1 MKQLSTQ
8 QLLLLNN
15 LMYMNNSGEML
26 GIDSYEPGITVG
38 EIVNRTLEAGL
49 DPGRE
54 YGTYMTGQD
63 WNNMLNAIA
72 KDPQLMNVQLV
83 AQHYDTGAGS
93 GGGFSAVFADPS
105 TGEAVVAFRGTAS
118 GEWKD
123 DFLGGTVTGAADG
136 VSTAQQQNALDWYQS
151 LDLDAYSSVTVT
163 GHSKGGNKAK
173 YITVLD
179 DSVTRCVSF
188 DGQGFSDEFI
198 RTYASQ
204 IRQNQGKISNNNV
217 DYDYVNLLLNDI
229 GSETF
234 YQGQNYGTGGF
245 LENHCPNTFFGVDEA
260 GNLIMTETERPEEM
274 AALDHYLNTMLRSMP
289 ESQRQ
294 DTLEIIGNLMQEGFS
309 EDGNWPSAL
318 SNLATWRNADEI
330 YSVLAFTIAYE
341 YVNPKFPEQIRS
353 VLNRFGMEDAGNVV
367 NWGTILLNLGITVRI
382 PSAFGGAMMIM
393 HLLPDELR
401 EKVEQWIPILNTDS
415 VFSFTGQDLRINS
428 GITGLARFS
437 VSDTALMQ
445 AAEQLNSSAAAIRAI
460 SEELSGISAQFTGM
474 LELLLRASVSL
485 RANSLATRSTR
496 CAALADNL
504 NEIAFCYART
514 EQSVMGQFE

>member
-1 MKQLSTQ
+1 MKQLTTQ

-15 LMYMNNSGEML
+15 LMYMSNSGEML

-105 TGEAVVAFRGTAS
+105 TGEAVVAFQGTAS

-179 DSVTRCVSF
+179 DSVSRCVSF

-198 RTYASQ
+198 QTYAPQ
-204 IRQNQGKISNNNV
+204 IQQNQGKISNNNV
-217 DYDYVNLLLNDI
+217 DYDYVNPLLNDF

-234 YQGQNYGTGGF
+234 YKGYDYGDGGF
-245 LENHCPNTFFGVDEA
+245 LENHCPNTFFGFDEE
-260 GNLIMTETERPEEM
+260 GNIIMTETERPAEM
-274 AALDHYLNTMLRSMP
+274 EALDCYLNTMIRNLP

-294 DTLEIIGNLMQEGFS
+294 ETLEMLGDFAQDALGRGDWGTALNNLITL
-309 EDGNWPSAL
+309 DH
-318 SNLATWRNADEI
+318 ADELI
-330 YSVLAFTIAYE
+330 TVLAFTIAYE
-341 YVNPKFPEQIRS
+341 YNNPEFSNQIGSLLSKFDMTGIAWGVNIGTT
-353 VLNRFGMEDAGNVV
+353 VLDF
-367 NWGTILLNLGITVRI
+367 LLFKL
-382 PSAFGGAMMIM
+382 FGGSMIAWNS
-393 HLLPDELR
+393 LPDELR
-401 EKVEQWIPILNTDS
+401 EKVEQWLPILNADN
-415 VFSFTGQDLRINS
+415 FSSNRGADLQINS
-428 GITGLARFS
+428 GISGKAHFS
-437 VSDTALMQ
+437 VSDTALRQ
-445 AAEQLNSSAAAIRAI
+445 AAQQLGSSAVRIRTI
-460 SEELSGISAQFTGM
+460 SEELRGIACQFTGL

-485 RANSLATRSTR
+485 RANSLAAKSAQ
-496 CAALADNL
+496 CGALSENL
-504 NEIAFCYART
+504 MEIASRYTAA
-514 EQSVMGQFE
+514 EQSVMGQF

>member
-1 MKQLSTQ
+1 MKQLTTQ
-8 QLLLLNN
+8 ELLLLNN
-15 LMYMNNSGEML
+15 LMYMTNSGGML
-26 GIDSYEPGITVG
+26 DIDSYKPGITVG
-38 EIVNRTLEAGL
+38 EIVNRTLESGLEAGK
-49 DPGRE
+49 D
-54 YGTYMTGQD
+54 YGSYITGED
-63 WNNMLNAIA
+63 WTQMLNAI
-72 KDPQLMNVQLV
+72 KNDPQLKEVQLV
-83 AQHYDTGAGS
+83 AKHSDTGPDS
-93 GGGFSAVFADPS
+93 GGGFSALFADPS
-105 TGEAVVAFRGTAS
+105 TGEAIVVFRGTAD
-118 GEWKD
+118 GEWRD
-123 DFLGGTVTGAADG
+123 NFLGGAATGAPDG

-198 RTYASQ
+198 RKYASQ

-234 YQGQNYGTGGF
+234 YQGQNYGKGGF

-260 GNLIMTETERPEEM
+260 GNLIMTETVRPEEM
-274 AALDHYLNTMLRSMP
+274 AALDHYLNTMIRSMP

-294 DTLEIIGNLMQEGFS
+294 DVLEIIGDLMQEGFS

-318 SNLATWRNADEI
+318 RNLLTWENADEI

-341 YVNPKFPEQIRS
+341 YVNPKFPDQIRS
-353 VLNRFGMEDAGNVV
+353 VLNRFGMEDAANGV

-382 PSAFGGAMMIM
+382 PSGFGGAMMIM

-401 EKVEQWIPILNTDS
+401 EKVEQWIPLLNTDS
-415 VFSFTGQDLRINS
+415 VFSHTGQDLRINS

-437 VSDTALMQ
+437 VSDGALMQ

-474 LELLLRASVSL
+474 LELLLRASVSF
-485 RANSLATRSTR
+485 RANSLATRSMR

-504 NEIAFCYART
+504 YEIAFCYTRA